1 MDHGKP
7 QRPQRSLCFEEDP
20 FLEPLCK
27 KILPPHS
34 LMIHSRLKFRE
45 EWVDKMIRKPTD
57 CHPWAAMEGD
67 KRTPPEAFL

>member
-1 MDHGKP
+1 MGSK
-7 QRPQRSLCFEEDP
+7 S
-20 FLEPLCK
+20 PL
-27 KILPPHS
+27 S

-45 EWVDKMIRKPTD
+45 ELVDKTIRKPMD